1 MEGYDLVIIGSFYAQ
16 PQFSKHVR
24 TPDLAFM

>member
-16 PQFSKHVR
+16 PQFSKRVR
-24 TPDLAFM
+24 SPDLVLM